1 MSPQKPSPVKPKK
14 HTKTAETLNHYWQK
28 AFTKTT
34 AKHLTS

>member
-1 MSPQKPSPVKPKK
+1 MHLKKPKPVKQKR

>member
-1 MSPQKPSPVKPKK
+1 MSLKKPRPVKPKR

-34 AKHLTS
+34 AKDLTS